1 MGGSVRHARAGMPLL
16 ILLLFL
22 LTGCADMTL
31 RNACVAATT
40 SLVPENAADPA
51 VLAAPSNLSGAY
63 ISGTMVRITWTDNS
77 STEIGFGVQRSAQGA
92 EYVLVA
98 FVGPGVTTCDNSYI
112 GAGLPLYRVYAIDA
126 AGKFAMSAPL
136 NSIAPLPKTTAR
148 SALTTP

>member
-1 MGGSVRHARAGMPLL
+1 MRHARAGMPLL

-22 LTGCADMTL
+22 LTGCADMIL
-31 RNACVAATT
+31 RNACVAVTT
-40 SLVPENAADPA
+40 YLAPENAADPS

-63 ISGTMVRITWTDNS
+63 ISGTTVRITWKDNS

-92 EYVLVA
+92 DYVLVA
-98 FVGPGVTTCDNSYI
+98 FVGPGVATCDNLYI

-126 AGKFAMSAPL
+126 AGKYAMSAPL
-136 NSIAPLPKTTAR
+136 NSIAPLSKTTAR